1 MPGEGRL
8 FAKFWQCCR
17 AFMALCQWV
26 KEDSS
31 SAGLAK
37 ALDMHV
43 AAQEACESGQPSV
56 VQAAQQLMTVLR

>member
-8 FAKFWQCCR
+8 LAKVWQRCR

-26 KEDSS
+26 KGDSS

-37 ALDMHV
+37 ALDIHV
-43 AAQEACESGQPSV
+43 AAQEACKSGQPSV
-56 VQAAQQLMTVLR
+56 AQAAQQLMTVLR